1 MSVSALDFK
10 LRSFNALDVIGDKIF
25 FDGISDDVIYLIFK
39 IIRRDLEEIDLRN
52 ISDKDISTIATRIVE
67 ESFFRF
73 RSNKEM
79 LQAVENEVRESRDF
93 QVSEFEKIVS
103 ERLKY
108 YSKQEITEEI
118 LRKANNEAYRSLYE
132 TLSFGVE
139 IPTDELLNDLK
150 VSLANLDLGE
160 HKRF

>member
-1 MSVSALDFK
+1 M
-10 LRSFNALDVIGDKIF
+10 
-25 FDGISDDVIYLIFK
+25 
-39 IIRRDLEEIDLRN
+39 EEIDLRN

-79 LQAVENEVRESRDF
+79 LQAVENEVRENRDF

-118 LRKANNEAYRSLYE
+118 LRKANNEAYMSLYK
-132 TLSFGVE
+132 TSSFSME

>member
-103 ERLKY
+103 ERLEY

>member
-118 LRKANNEAYRSLYE
+118 LRKANNEAYMSLYK
-132 TLSFGVE
+132 TSSFSME

>member
-103 ERLKY
+103 ERLEY

-118 LRKANNEAYRSLYE
+118 LRKANNEAYMSLYK
-132 TLSFGVE
+132 TSSFSME

>member
-52 ISDKDISTIATRIVE
+52 ISDKDISTIAKRIVE
-67 ESFFRF
+67 VSFFRF

>member
-79 LQAVENEVRESRDF
+79 LQAVENEVRENRDF

-118 LRKANNEAYRSLYE
+118 LRKANNEAYMSLYK
-132 TLSFGVE
+132 TSSFSME

>member
-52 ISDKDISTIATRIVE
+52 ISDKDISTIAKRIVE
-67 ESFFRF
+67 VSFFRF

-103 ERLKY
+103 ERLEY

>member
-52 ISDKDISTIATRIVE
+52 ISDKDISTIAKRIVE
-67 ESFFRF
+67 VSFFRF

-132 TLSFGVE
+132 TSSFSME

>member
-67 ESFFRF
+67 ESFFA
-73 RSNKEM
+73 S
-79 LQAVENEVRESRDF
+79 EVIKRC
-93 QVSEFEKIVS
+93 
-103 ERLKY
+103 Y
-108 YSKQEITEEI
+108 KQ
-118 LRKANNEAYRSLYE
+118 LRMR
-132 TLSFGVE
+132 
-139 IPTDELLNDLK
+139 
-150 VSLANLDLGE
+150 
-160 HKRF
+160 